1 MSEERFE
8 QTMEFNNGKEECD
21 IPSIIFRVYDAL
33 EEKDYHAVNQII
45 GYLIS
50 GDPSYITSFKD
61 ARNLIQKIE
70 REDLMETFIR
80 FYLENAKR

>member
-1 MSEERFE
+1 MSEDKFER
-8 QTMEFNNGKEECD
+8 TVEFNNDREEYD
-21 IPSIIFRVYDAL
+21 IPGVIFSVFNAL
-33 EEKDYHAVNQII
+33 EEKNYNAVNQII

-50 GDPSYITSFKD
+50 GDPSYITNYKE

-80 FYLENAKR
+80 YYLENARG